1 MKKYLIWQ
9 TICYEVEAESKDQAL
24 KKLLKSNKED
34 YVADVSEYDVEEE
47 YKAK

>member
-9 TICYEVEAESKDQAL
+9 TTCYEVVAESKDQAM
-24 KKLLKSNKED
+24 KKLLESNKED

-47 YKAK
+47 YIAN